1 MSGNIHDIRHHIR
14 AVAETRKITSAMHL
28 ISSARMKKVLQSV
41 EYNRL
46 YKSRL
51 EEAMNE
57 ILEANT
63 DYELPYLAAR
73 GGTNKTY
80 IVISGDKGM
89 VGSYNADILRLAREH
104 IVPGESHILTVGSAA
119 ANEFRRLGM
128 QPDIEFGTAS
138 QDPSLENARHIMQD
152 VIRFY
157 DEGFFDEVYVIF
169 TRFMNSSYRK
179 VEMARLL
186 PLDAERF
193 MDSPKKEF
201 MIYHPSAQ
209 ELFHLMVPQYI
220 LSRIYGMLMHAYAS
234 EQSARIAAMQEAT
247 RNADTLIASLKLQ
260 YNMARQNAIT
270 QEIAEV
276 AGSAMA
282 QTRREIKTW
291 SSK

>member
-28 ISSARMKKVLQSV
+28 ISSARMKKILQAV

-46 YKSRL
+46 YKLHIES
-51 EEAMNE
+51 AMNE
-57 ILEANT
+57 ILESNT
-63 DYELPYLAAR
+63 DYELPYLAPR
-73 GGTNKTY
+73 GEKNKTY

-89 VGSYNADILRLAREH
+89 VGSYNADVLRMAKEL
-104 IVPGESHILTVGSAA
+104 IVPGESHIITVGMAA
-119 ANEFRRLGM
+119 AKEFRRLGM
-128 QPDIEFGTAS
+128 QPDIEFGVAS

-169 TRFMNSSYRK
+169 TRFVNSSYRK
-179 VEMARLL
+179 VELARLL
-186 PLDAERF
+186 PLDVDRF
-193 MDSPKKEF
+193 RDSPKKEF
-201 MIYHPSAQ
+201 MVYHPTAK

-234 EQSARIAAMQEAT
+234 EQSARISAMQEAT
-247 RNADTLIASLKLQ
+247 QNADSLISSLQLQ

-282 QTRREIKTW
+282 QTRKEVRTW
-291 SSK
+291 SGK